1 MSVVLGIYIDS
12 KLIKYVKIKKENDDI
27 KILNFNIEFYEN
39 LSQALRKI
47 IYDTNS
53 QKIPIS
59 INLSEEFYTNF
70 TLKKSANK
78 KEIKRS
84 VQAMV
89 QMICDE
95 KKEDIKDIDY
105 RFIVNKSLETED
117 DYEILLI
124 NAKKEN
130 LKTIKSKI
138 TPYKIKSITPI
149 GTSIKNLINENEN
162 KNKDENYAIVNIE
175 ETTKVTSIID
185 GNVYKVNEIKIGIKD
200 IIKAIDLSENLYQKN
215 YNIYKNMTIYT
226 KGSKKVDDENYEY
239 LECVLPVLY
248 KIVIE
253 VKKIV
258 DDPYMNISKIY
269 ITGSGANINNL
280 DLYFNEYILNIETEI
295 LKPYF
300 LEFASIKTS
309 IKEYLEVTSAMA
321 IALDGLENIDK
332 NLNFYKKAVSNV
344 KQIESANNVNKKES
358 INDTEENETKEVK
371 ENIEKNIKVESDEK
385 NLEEKNNYKNY
396 KNKEKENSKLTSKEK
411 LLLRICATF
420 IILIVGFLGTSN
432 MSNNILEERKKELA
446 EVNLKVE
453 EEVSK
458 LDKQYEMIEKKTEEY
473 RKMTEN
479 LDSLINKESVEI
491 KERIV
496 PKDSIPKLLENV
508 RKVIPEKVNIIS
520 ISNETNSKNISIQ
533 AVSEKY
539 EQLGYFSSIL
549 KTENVL
555 LNVKTSSGVKEG
567 ENIKVLI
574 EGELP

>member
-12 KLIKYVKIKKENDDI
+12 KLIKYAKIKKENDDI

-39 LSQALRKI
+39 LSQTLRKI

-53 QKIPIS
+53 QKTPIS

-105 RFIVNKSLETED
+105 RFIVNKSLETEE

-138 TPYKIKSITPI
+138 IPYKIKSITPI

-175 ETTKVTSIID
+175 EITKVTSVID
-185 GNVYKVNEIKIGIKD
+185 GNVYKVNEIKLGIKD
-200 IIKAIDLSENLYQKN
+200 VIKAIDLSENLYQKN

-239 LECVLPVLY
+239 LESVLPVLY

-269 ITGSGANINNL
+269 ITGAGANINNL

-300 LEFASIKTS
+300 LELASIKTS
-309 IKEYLEVTSAMA
+309 IKEYLEVTSAMS

-332 NLNFYKKAVSNV
+332 NLNFYKKAVSDV
-344 KQIESANNVNKKES
+344 KQIESVDNVIRKES
-358 INDTEENETKEVK
+358 INDTEKNET
-371 ENIEKNIKVESDEK
+371 
-385 NLEEKNNYKNY
+385 
-396 KNKEKENSKLTSKEK
+396 KEKENSKLTSKEK

-446 EVNLKVE
+446 EVNLKIE

-458 LDKQYEMIEKKTEEY
+458 LDKQYEVIEKKTEEY

-479 LDSLINKESVEI
+479 LDSLINKESIEI

-520 ISNETNSKNISIQ
+520 ISNKTNSKNISIE
-533 AVSEKY
+533 AVSGKY

-567 ENIKVLI
+567 ENIKVMI

>member
-12 KLIKYVKIKKENDDI
+12 KLVKYAKIKKENDDI

-39 LSQALRKI
+39 LSQVLRKI

-53 QKIPIS
+53 QKTPIS

-70 TLKKSANK
+70 HLKKNTNK
-78 KEIKRS
+78 KEIKRN

-95 KKEDIKDIDY
+95 KKENIKDIDY
-105 RFIVNKSLETED
+105 RFVLNKSLETEE

-124 NAKKEN
+124 NTKKES

-138 TPYKIKSITPI
+138 TPYKIKTITPI
-149 GTSIKNLINENEN
+149 GISIKNLIINNN
-162 KNKDENYAIVNIE
+162 NENYAIVNIE

-185 GNVYKVNEIKIGIKD
+185 GNVYKVNEVKTGIKD
-200 IIKAIDLSENLYQKN
+200 IIKAIDISENLYKKN
-215 YNIYKNMTIYT
+215 YNIYKNMTIYK
-226 KGSKKVDDENYEY
+226 KGSKKVDDENNEY
-239 LECVLPVLY
+239 LESVLPVLY

-253 VKKIV
+253 IKKIV
-258 DDPYMNISKIY
+258 DDPYMNINKIY

-280 DLYFNEYILNIETEI
+280 DLYFEEYILNIETEI

-300 LEFASIKTS
+300 LEMSSIKTS

-321 IALDGLENIDK
+321 IALDGLGELDK
-332 NLNFYKKAVSNV
+332 NLNFYKKVASDI
-344 KQIESANNVNKKES
+344 KQIESDNSFNKKES
-358 INDTEENETKEVK
+358 VNDIEEKKETKSEK
-371 ENIEKNIKVESDEK
+371 EITENKINIENNEIII
-385 NLEEKNNYKNY
+385 EEKNNYNNY
-396 KNKEKENSKLTSKEK
+396 INNKKENSKLTSKEK
-411 LLLRICATF
+411 LMLRICAVF
-420 IILIVGFLGTSN
+420 IILIIGFLGTSN

-453 EEVSK
+453 EEFSK
-458 LDKQYEMIEKKTEEY
+458 LDKQYEIIEKKTEEY
-473 RKMTEN
+473 KKMIEN
-479 LDSLINKESVEI
+479 LDSLTNKENVEI

-496 PKDSIPKLLENV
+496 PKDSIPKMLENI
-508 RKVIPEKVNIIS
+508 RKVIPEKVSILS
-520 ISNETNSKNISIQ
+520 ISNETNSKNISIE

-555 LNVKTSSGVKEG
+555 LNVKTSSSIKEG
-567 ENIKVLI
+567 ENIKVII

>member
-53 QKIPIS
+53 QKTPIS

-89 QMICDE
+89 QLICDE

-105 RFIVNKSLETED
+105 RFIVNKNLETED

-239 LECVLPVLY
+239 LESVLPVLY

-258 DDPYMNISKIY
+258 DDPYINISKIY

-344 KQIESANNVNKKES
+344 KQIESADNVNKKES
-358 INDTEENETKEVK
+358 INDTEENETKEIK
-371 ENIEKNIKVESDEK
+371 ENIEKNIEVENNEII
-385 NLEEKNNYKNY
+385 LEEKNSYNSY

-458 LDKQYEMIEKKTEEY
+458 LDKQYEMIEKKTEDY
-473 RKMTEN
+473 KKMTEN

-520 ISNETNSKNISIQ
+520 ISNETNSKNISIE

-567 ENIKVLI
+567 ENIKVMI